1 MGAIKW
7 VRLNGMGV
15 IKQDGSHPIWC
26 QLAVQIYIYIGVALY
41 AFLGKKKGIGTVS
54 AVAHRSQ
61 ATAMKKVFQAAL
73 SFLQSR
79 PSIPNK
85 PRGQVNLIAF

>member
-15 IKQDGSHPIWC
+15 IKQDGSHPIWY

-41 AFLGKKKGIGTVS
+41 AFLGKKKRNWDSQRCSPPYYCDIG
-54 AVAHRSQ
+54 
-61 ATAMKKVFQAAL
+61 
-73 SFLQSR
+73 
-79 PSIPNK
+79 
-85 PRGQVNLIAF
+85 